1 MEVTGERE
9 ERVEGGVQVRVGE
22 GEGEGVQGVGV
33 KVKGGG
39 GEGGGGGGGGGVEVR
54 IVVTRRKGEEGGR
67 WIIVVSSWKST
78 YYCTSTM
85 RGRCSWNVKRGSYCY
100 YVLRWFN
107 WSSKAAATGGN
118 LTFACCFQHCKVL
131 LHIVWIVPSC
141 HLEQGKEGEAIV
153 CTPLVHTIHWNT
165 SYL

>member
-1 MEVTGERE
+1 
-9 ERVEGGVQVRVGE
+9 
-22 GEGEGVQGVGV
+22 
-33 KVKGGG
+33 
-39 GEGGGGGGGGGVEVR
+39 VR